1 MNYQDKDKICIC
13 SENLKMAA
21 LIYDKIVPIP
31 KYSKASESKTTSD
44 LNLPEEVL
52 FPLDS
57 TGELRQFMI
66 DSDKGIAKID
76 VSYYLNH
83 QKDIFNS
90 RWVVNDAQGIAGQ
103 FTYELMEIYFRT
115 QALDRKNL
123 VYSIIPPTGFDP
135 IIGTSDSLTDSLGFT
150 FSNLKVIDAENAD
163 WEQILEFRKDK
174 DALKKLRRFKLFFYD
189 ELADKDLS
197 YINDLIAV
205 KMEDY
210 ENSCKKHGIDM
221 IQKSYKTILNSKI
234 LLAGFSTSI
243 AALIVNKPELFQLSA
258 IGAGVLELGRITLE
272 VSHANVERKIMRNA
286 NEISYFVEA
295 KKKLKTANN

>member
-1 MNYQDKDKICIC
+1 MNYQDNNKICIC
-13 SENLKMAA
+13 SDNLKMAA

-31 KYSKASESKTTSD
+31 KYSKASKGKIKSD
-44 LNLPEEVL
+44 LNLPEEVC
-52 FPLDS
+52 FPLRS
-57 TGELRQFMI
+57 TGALRQFMI

-76 VSYYLNH
+76 VSYYLDH
-83 QKDIFNS
+83 KKDIFNS
-90 RWVVNDAQGIAGQ
+90 SWVVNDAQGIVNQ
-103 FTYELMEIYFRT
+103 FVYELMEIYFRT
-115 QALDRKNL
+115 QALERKNIA
-123 VYSIIPPTGFDP
+123 YSVIPPTGFDP
-135 IIGTSDSLTDSLGFT
+135 IINTPNSLTDSLGFT

-189 ELADKDLS
+189 ELADKDIT

-234 LLAGFSTSI
+234 LLAGFSSSI
-243 AALIVNKPELFQLSA
+243 AALILNKPELFQLSA
-258 IGAGVLELGRITLE
+258 IGAGLLELGRITLE
-272 VSHANVERKIMRNA
+272 VSHAHVERKIMRNA
-286 NEISYFVEA
+286 NEISYFVQA
-295 KKKLKTANN
+295 KKKLKASNN